1 MLSRTT
7 CGPAAS
13 FLAALAA
20 LAAASAALIAAVR
33 RWSACHGVSPGRMSD
48 VPSITGSCAESI
60 RLLGTVAGAGAA
72 ATAGAAAAGVGSDIG
87 AGTAAAGITGAASTG
102 ATAVR
107 ASRGFRR
114 RAGLWPNSWLSQSRS
129 DSSEIRTPNP
139 RSPLASASTGAPSRR
154 NRSNSS
160 RCGASS
166 SATDRLGQRA
176 CATSSAR
183 VGVFWG
189 ARSWRNCGGV
199 GVMRGRYLDS
209 IGSAMGP
216 HWERSKPTG
225 LDVGVLTYGFLWFFL
240 SEMSSLK
247 LLLPWC
253 GFVLRWF
260 VGRQLRFL
268 QWHKSVVALNS
279 LDSIAWFA
287 CLGGV
292 IPGFG
297 NGSSITL
304 SEFAWVGGG
313 GC

>member
-20 LAAASAALIAAVR
+20 ASFAMRSPVR
-33 RWSACHGVSPGRMSD
+33 RISARRAWRAVSPGRMSG
-48 VPSITGSCAESI
+48 VPSSTGVSASNNPFGMIAAGAFASEAT
-60 RLLGTVAGAGAA
+60 GVGVWTGGVAVAGAA
-72 ATAGAAAAGVGSDIG
+72 ATAATRVGLN
-87 AGTAAAGITGAASTG
+87 
-102 ATAVR
+102 
-107 ASRGFRR
+107 RGLRR

-129 DSSEIRTPNP
+129 DSSEIRTARP
-139 RSPLASASTGAPSRR
+139 RSPLASASTAAPSRR

-189 ARSWRNCGGV
+189 AISLRDCGAV
-199 GVMRGRYLDS
+199 GVMGGRYLDP

-216 HWERSKPTG
+216 HWERSKPKG

-253 GFVLRWF
+253 GLVLRWF
-260 VGRQLRFL
+260 MGRQLRFV
-268 QWHKSVVALNS
+268 QWVQSVVELGSVDS
-279 LDSIAWFA
+279 LA
-287 CLGGV
+287 CFGGLGGL
-292 IPGFG
+292 ILRFG
-297 NGSSITL
+297 NRSSITL
-304 SEFAWVGGG
+304 SEFDRVGGG

>member
-1 MLSRTT
+1 MLSRAIR
-7 CGPAAS
+7 GPAVS
-13 FLAALAA
+13 FPAA
-20 LAAASAALIAAVR
+20 LAAAIRSPVR
-33 RWSACHGVSPGRMSD
+33 RISARRAWRAASPGRMSG
-48 VPSITGSCAESI
+48 VPSSTGVSA
-60 RLLGTVAGAGAA
+60 GNNPFGMTAAGAFAAEATGVGVWTGGAA
-72 ATAGAAAAGVGSDIG
+72 ATAATRVGLN
-87 AGTAAAGITGAASTG
+87 
-102 ATAVR
+102 
-107 ASRGFRR
+107 RGFRR

-189 ARSWRNCGGV
+189 ARSGRDCGVV
-199 GVMRGRYLDS
+199 GVMCGRYLDS
-209 IGSAMGP
+209 LGSAMGP
-216 HWERSKPTG
+216 HWERSKPKG

-247 LLLPWC
+247 LLLPRC
-253 GFVLRWF
+253 GLVLRWF
-260 VGRQLRFL
+260 GGRQLRFV
-268 QWHKSVVALNS
+268 QWVQSVVELSTIDS
-279 LDSIAWFA
+279 LAWFG
-287 CLGGV
+287 CLGGGML
-292 IPGFG
+292 GFG
-297 NGSSITL
+297 NRSSITL
-304 SEFAWVGGG
+304 SEFDRVGGG

>member
-20 LAAASAALIAAVR
+20 ASFAIRSAVR
-33 RWSACHGVSPGRMSD
+33 RISAWRGVSPGRMSD
-48 VPSITGSCAESI
+48 VPFSTGVSAGNNPFGKTAAGALASEATEV
-60 RLLGTVAGAGAA
+60 GVWTGGVAVAGAA
-72 ATAGAAAAGVGSDIG
+72 ATAATRVGLN
-87 AGTAAAGITGAASTG
+87 
-102 ATAVR
+102 
-107 ASRGFRR
+107 RGFRR

-189 ARSWRNCGGV
+189 ARSGRNCGGV
-199 GVMRGRYLDS
+199 GVMCGRYLDS
-209 IGSAMGP
+209 FGSAMGP
-216 HWERSKPTG
+216 DWERSKPKG

-240 SEMSSLK
+240 SEVGSLK

-253 GFVLRWF
+253 GLVLRWF
-260 VGRQLRFL
+260 VDLRRRFL
-268 QWHKSVVALNS
+268 QWVQSVVELGSVDS
-279 LDSIAWFA
+279 LAWFGW
-287 CLGGV
+287 LGGV

-297 NGSSITL
+297 NRSSVTL
-304 SEFAWVGGG
+304 SEIDWFGGG

>member
-20 LAAASAALIAAVR
+20 ASFAMRSPVR
-33 RWSACHGVSPGRMSD
+33 RISARRAWRAASPGRMSG
-48 VPSITGSCAESI
+48 VPFSTGVSAGNNPFGMTAAGAFASEATGVGVWTGS
-60 RLLGTVAGAGAA
+60 VAVAGAA
-72 ATAGAAAAGVGSDIG
+72 ATAATRVGLN
-87 AGTAAAGITGAASTG
+87 
-102 ATAVR
+102 
-107 ASRGFRR
+107 RGLRR

-183 VGVFWG
+183 VGAFWG
-189 ARSWRNCGGV
+189 ARSGRDCGVV
-199 GVMRGRYLDS
+199 GVMCGRYLDS

-216 HWERSKPTG
+216 HWERSKPKG
-225 LDVGVLTYGFLWFFL
+225 LDVGVLTYGFLGFFL
-240 SEMSSLK
+240 SEVGSLK

-253 GFVLRWF
+253 GLVLRWF
-260 VGRQLRFL
+260 EGRQLRFT
-268 QWHKSVVALNS
+268 QWVQSVIELGSVDS
-279 LDSIAWFA
+279 LPWFG

-292 IPGFG
+292 MLGFG
-297 NGSSITL
+297 NRSSITL
-304 SEFAWVGGG
+304 SEVDRVGGG

>member
-1 MLSRTT
+1 MFSRTT
-7 CGPAAS
+7 CCPAAS
-13 FLAALAA
+13 FLAAF
-20 LAAASAALIAAVR
+20 AAASAALSGAVR
-33 RWSACHGVSPGRMSD
+33 RRYASHGVSPGRMRD
-48 VPSITGSCAESI
+48 VPSITGTWAPSI
-60 RLLGTVAGAGAA
+60 RPLRTVVGAGAA
-72 ATAGAAAAGVGSDIG
+72 AIAGAGSETG
-87 AGTAAAGITGAASTG
+87 AGTAAAGTTGSASTG
-102 ATAVR
+102 AMAGP
-107 ASRGFRR
+107 ACRGLRR

-139 RSPLASASTGAPSRR
+139 RSPLASASTEAPSRR

-189 ARSWRNCGGV
+189 ARSGRDCGVV
-199 GVMRGRYLDS
+199 GVMCGRYLDS

-216 HWERSKPTG
+216 HWERSKPKG

-253 GFVLRWF
+253 GLVLRWF
-260 VGRQLRFL
+260 VGRQLRYL
-268 QWHKSVVALNS
+268 EWVQSVVELGAVDS
-279 LDSIAWFA
+279 LAWFGW
-287 CLGGV
+287 LGGV

-297 NGSSITL
+297 NRTSTTL
-304 SEFAWVGGG
+304 TELAWVGGG

>member
-20 LAAASAALIAAVR
+20 ASFAIRSAVR
-33 RWSACHGVSPGRMSD
+33 RISAWRGVSPGRMSD
-48 VPSITGSCAESI
+48 VPFSTGVSAGNNPFGKTAAGALASEATGVGVWTG
-60 RLLGTVAGAGAA
+60 RVAVAGAA
-72 ATAGAAAAGVGSDIG
+72 ATAVTRVGLN
-87 AGTAAAGITGAASTG
+87 
-102 ATAVR
+102 
-107 ASRGFRR
+107 RGLRR

-189 ARSWRNCGGV
+189 ARSGRDCGVV
-199 GVMRGRYLDS
+199 GVMCGRYLDS

-216 HWERSKPTG
+216 HWERSKPKG

-253 GFVLRWF
+253 GLVLRWF
-260 VGRQLRFL
+260 VDLRRRFDR
-268 QWHKSVVALNS
+268 WVHSVVELGSVDS
-279 LDSIAWFA
+279 LAWFGW
-287 CLGGV
+287 LGGV

-297 NGSSITL
+297 NRSSITL
-304 SEFAWVGGG
+304 SEVDWVGGG

>member
-1 MLSRTT
+1 MFSRTT
-7 CGPAAS
+7 GGPAAS
-13 FLAALAA
+13 SLAA

-33 RWSACHGVSPGRMSD
+33 RWSASHGVSPGRMSD

-60 RLLGTVAGAGAA
+60 RRLGAVAGAGA
-72 ATAGAAAAGVGSDIG
+72 GAAGDASETG
-87 AGTAAAGITGAASTG
+87 AETAAAGITGAVGAG

-129 DSSEIRTPNP
+129 DSSEIRTSRP
-139 RSPLASASTGAPSRR
+139 RRPAASASTDAPSRR

-183 VGVFWG
+183 VGAFWG
-189 ARSWRNCGGV
+189 ARSGRDCGVV
-199 GVMRGRYLDS
+199 GVMCGRYLDS

-216 HWERSKPTG
+216 HWERSKPKG

-240 SEMSSLK
+240 SEVSSLK

-253 GFVLRWF
+253 GLVLRWS
-260 VGRQLRFL
+260 VGRQLRFV
-268 QWHKSVVALNS
+268 QWVQSVVELGSVDS
-279 LDSIAWFA
+279 LAWFG

-292 IPGFG
+292 ILRFG
-297 NGSSITL
+297 NRSSTTL
-304 SEFAWVGGG
+304 SELDWVGGG